1 MQTIKSSAFFNP
13 DFLCISLKITK
24 KQKISCFIRIS
35 MNNLSAK
42 VLKMHE
48 ICKFM
53 RKYFV
58 I

>member
-35 MNNLSAK
+35 MNNLKDIHNKDYSI
-42 VLKMHE
+42 V
-48 ICKFM
+48 
-53 RKYFV
+53 
-58 I
+58 